1 MRKAQYERA
10 TSLMKEIE
18 QAESTIATLKD
29 FCVAKSLSIEG
40 KDMFDNAVRYTSY
53 CSDQIWRVIEMELEA
68 VKQSLSDKME
78 EFENL

>member
-1 MRKAQYERA
+1 MRKEQYERA

-18 QAESTIATLKD
+18 QAESTIATLQD
-29 FCVAKSLSIEG
+29 FCVVKSLFIEG
-40 KDMFDNAVRYTSY
+40 KDKFDNVMRYTSY

-68 VKQSLSDKME
+68 VKQSLSDKLE